1 MLDLTKSRPVL
12 REVNISEWDPDAKAF
27 VKDLSSL
34 EYVLFREYW
43 NVYCNQDLTPDER
56 AEGALNAFI
65 LAVVGADGQPLAN
78 VTQIG
83 EMKNLSFRPVTRV
96 LAMLLDPDRE
106 DDSLKK
112 S

>member
-1 MLDLTKSRPVL
+1 MLDFSKVQPSK
-12 REVNISEWDPDAKAF
+12 REVNISEWDPGAKAF
-27 VKDLSSL
+27 VKDLSGL

-43 NVYCNQDLTPDER
+43 NIYCNADLSADER

-65 LAVVGADGQPLAN
+65 LAVVDAEGRPLTD

-83 EMKNLSFRPVTRV
+83 TMKNLSFRPVARV
-96 LAMLLDPDRE
+96 LAMLLDPDRQ
-106 DDSLKK
+106 DDSLKN

>member
-1 MLDLTKSRPVL
+1 MLDFRKVQPSR
-12 REVNISEWDPDAKAF
+12 REVNIREWDPDTKAF

-43 NVYCNQDLTPDER
+43 NIYCNQDLTPDER

-65 LAVVGADGQPLAN
+65 LAVVGADGQPLTS

-106 DDSLKK
+106 DNTLKN